1 MIPPPPSSTLH
12 SILDIYQAC
21 QARGEYA
28 KVILE
33 TKRGKTM
40 VNFCSC
46 EEGFPTT
53 PARRAGQLPKKRNSP
68 SDVRRSQRRRAAW
81 RAARAAAEPAVST
94 PAHCSRTQPYSNHL
108 SVSVIPQLDGDIP
121 EITADLFSSGETP
134 VVLPPSCVTS
144 PEESTMPS
152 PDSPLYPTMS
162 AAATSF
168 HVSLPAASVQHTY
181 HSPRC
186 LFSSL
191 HQLLHPCPDI
201 FPPTPGRCSAR
212 IVLSNITFYSTNTVS
227 YATCSRSTGDTRR
240 AESNSDSCTVQY

>member
-40 VNFCSC
+40 FTFCSC

-53 PARRAGQLPKKRNSP
+53 PARRAGQPAKKRNSP

-94 PAHCSRTQPYSNHL
+94 PAHCSRTQPYSNHR
-108 SVSVIPQLDGDIP
+108 SVSVIPQLDG
-121 EITADLFSSGETP
+121 ADLEFSP
-134 VVLPPSCVTS
+134 APLPPPPPPPPCHVGS
-144 PEESTMPS
+144 P
-152 PDSPLYPTMS
+152 S
-162 AAATSF
+162 A
-168 HVSLPAASVQHTY
+168 P
-181 HSPRC
+181 
-186 LFSSL
+186 
-191 HQLLHPCPDI
+191 
-201 FPPTPGRCSAR
+201 
-212 IVLSNITFYSTNTVS
+212 
-227 YATCSRSTGDTRR
+227 TCSP
-240 AESNSDSCTVQY
+240 SDADVGLPSAPMSPPLPPPPWHVGSPTAPHVFPLWC

>member
-53 PARRAGQLPKKRNSP
+53 PARRAGQLAKKRNSP

-94 PAHCSRTQPYSNHL
+94 PAHCSRTQPY
-108 SVSVIPQLDGDIP
+108 
-121 EITADLFSSGETP
+121 TT
-134 VVLPPSCVTS
+134 VT
-144 PEESTMPS
+144 
-152 PDSPLYPTMS
+152 
-162 AAATSF
+162 
-168 HVSLPAASVQHTY
+168 
-181 HSPRC
+181 
-186 LFSSL
+186 
-191 HQLLHPCPDI
+191 I
-201 FPPTPGRCSAR
+201 FPCQLSLSWMETYQRLRQICFLVEKPQSSCSLAVQPAR
-212 IVLSNITFYSTNTVS
+212 KN
-227 YATCSRSTGDTRR
+227 
-240 AESNSDSCTVQY
+240 

>member
-1 MIPPPPSSTLH
+1 
-12 SILDIYQAC
+12 
-21 QARGEYA
+21 
-28 KVILE
+28 
-33 TKRGKTM
+33 M

-53 PARRAGQLPKKRNSP
+53 PARRAGQPAKKRNSP

-134 VVLPPSCVTS
+134 VVLQPSCVTS

-152 PDSPLYPTMS
+152 PDSPLYPTIS

-168 HVSLPAASVQHTY
+168 SDSLPAASV
-181 HSPRC
+181 
-186 LFSSL
+186 
-191 HQLLHPCPDI
+191 HQLPQPEMPV
-201 FPPTPGRCSAR
+201 FKPPPTPPPMSRHFPTNSWQVLCKDCFEQHHLLQYQHCELCHLFQKHWGYKKSR
-212 IVLSNITFYSTNTVS
+212 IK
-227 YATCSRSTGDTRR
+227 
-240 AESNSDSCTVQY
+240 Q